1 MFTVALVGGDGAGKT
16 TIANRLVNDL
26 PFRVKYLY
34 MGFST
39 ISSNAALPTSKL
51 ARFYKTR
58 FHNGSGK
65 KNTDGSKPVE
75 PTSHDLHYS
84 KEPRNVVW
92 KAFRFVNRMLET
104 YWRQMITF
112 YYRLRG
118 YMVIYDR
125 HMLFDTAPKNP
136 SKIKFNRFFDS
147 IEYLI
152 LYYFLPKPDLVIFLD
167 APAEVLY
174 KRKRES
180 SLKHLRTRREATL
193 KQAEKI
199 ENFVRIDASQ
209 PLETVMEE
217 VISQI
222 NAYHDSVNSN
232 RRWQIFAQ
240 HRK

>member
-26 PFRVKYLY
+26 PYRVKYLY

-65 KNTDGSKPVE
+65 NNTDGSKPVE

-136 SKIKFNRFFDS
+136 SKVKFNRFFDS